1 MPEVLD
7 RLKGT
12 GELAGATGTRALGAA
27 GDDLAHHV
35 GVQRARAYSRK
46 LIRLGAARALVE
58 DDAEHL
64 RNDVAGALD
73 GHRVADADIEP
84 LDLLFVMQRC
94 VLHHD
99 TADRHRLELGD
110 RRQRT
115 GAADLNLDV
124 LDDGG
129 RLLGGE
135 FVRDRPARAAR
146 HEAEP
151 FLPVEAIDFVDHA
164 VDVVI
169 EGGAFGLDLAV
180 ELQQRLDRAA
190 YFSQWISLEAA

>member
-12 GELAGATGTRALGAA
+12 GELAGATGARALGAA

-64 RNDVAGALD
+64 RDDVAGALD
-73 GHRVADADIEP
+73 GHGVADADIEP
-84 LDLLFVMQRC
+84 LDLFFVVQGRI
-94 VLHHD
+94 LHHD
-99 TADRHRLELGD
+99 AADHDRLELGD
-110 RRQRT
+110 RGQRA
-115 GAADLNLDV
+115 GAADLNLDI
-124 LDDGG
+124 LDDSR

-135 FVRDRPARAAR
+135 FMRDRPARIAR
-146 HEAEP
+146 YEAEP
-151 FLPVEAIDFVDHA
+151 RLPV
-164 VDVVI
+164 
-169 EGGAFGLDLAV
+169 
-180 ELQQRLDRAA
+180 
-190 YFSQWISLEAA
+190 